1 MVFKMFPQLIKAYD
15 NHVSDSGLVI
25 KDGKII
31 FNKLSFGLLAF
42 IISILSTLQYLYF
55 SEIFFSSCNQILQV
69 SPLGI

>member
-55 SEIFFSSCNQILQV
+55 SEIFFFLPVIKFFK
-69 SPLGI
+69 